1 MRAHEQCPGTRHF
14 PAPPPEVD
22 AEEGPRT
29 LIPQRERVTFL
40 VRLSE
45 MFGPVVGLLTA
56 FAVIN
61 GFIVLNVIPED
72 ENGRAVTVGCGYRDG
87 QWWFYFV
94 HTDERIRPANELAA
108 AARQIRAHMER
119 AGR

>member
-1 MRAHEQCPGTRHF
+1 MRQR
-14 PAPPPEVD
+14 PAPPPEVK
-22 AEEGPRT
+22 AEHGPRM

-45 MFGPVVGLLTA
+45 MFSPIVGPLTA

-61 GFIVLNVIPED
+61 GYIVLNVIPQD
-72 ENGRAVTVGCGYRDG
+72 VSGRAVTVGCSYRDG
-87 QWWFYFV
+87 QWWFYYV
-94 HTDERIRPANELAA
+94 HTGVFIRPANELAM
-108 AARQIRAHMER
+108 AARHIRTDMEQ